1 MSSSSSV
8 MRMHGQ
14 TSCSPKAVQRC
25 SGCRPYVPSYVMP
38 LHAFTWTCFTYLLVW
53 SFYTILL
60 QHFVLLFRLVR
71 KRFISLCIFFFF
83 AFKFF
88 SMHFLPQSI
97 KQSFNMASTGIL
109 SKSGYYKWL
118 ITYSRMGFNNSCTWF
133 FSHLF
138 LYMLLWW
145 SLKLFPWHCLWP
157 SFILNIAENFLRFFS
172 ITLFSEVSPCNCYA
186 FVSKLFVLIH
196 DIKPSLLFFCILI
209 TCRAPKRN

>member
-1 MSSSSSV
+1 M
-8 MRMHGQ
+8 
-14 TSCSPKAVQRC
+14 
-25 SGCRPYVPSYVMP
+25 
-38 LHAFTWTCFTYLLVW
+38 LYLLVGVEFLYHPA
-53 SFYTILL
+53 SAFCITV
-60 QHFVLLFRLVR
+60 QAGR
-71 KRFISLCIFFFF
+71 KKIYFTLYFCF
-83 AFKFF
+83 AFKLF

-109 SKSGYYKWL
+109 SKSGDNKWL
-118 ITYSRMGFNNSCTWF
+118 ITCSRMGFNNSCTWF

-138 LYMLLWW
+138 LYMLLLW

-172 ITLFSEVSPCNCYA
+172 ITLFSEVSLCDCYA

-209 TCRAPKRN
+209 TCTAPKRNSCTN